1 MTSDRWG
8 TLATN
13 WTASEGSIRAWTWE
27 KADASAA
34 VSTEGI
40 MQQHSKRNIDCMEES
55 LVIKSDVLLL
65 DMGAKM
71 HNFALIDKKFGDYFA
86 KNVKMRDEIW

>member
-1 MTSDRWG
+1 
-8 TLATN
+8 
-13 WTASEGSIRAWTWE
+13 
-27 KADASAA
+27 
-34 VSTEGI
+34 
-40 MQQHSKRNIDCMEES
+40 MQLHSKRNIDCMKES